1 MSKIKSSRSLFIYT
15 ALIFVVAILMIIIA
29 FFGQSNLQKSQPI
42 PSDAAATSG
51 LTERAEQLSED
62 NRILLEQNNKLK
74 EENRALREENESV
87 SARFDSYSGEINN
100 NNLLLEIYNCL
111 YNSKKTR
118 ARELLETVN
127 IEELTETQKTFYDIL
142 VIKSK

>member
-87 SARFDSYSGEINN
+87 SARFDSYSREINN